1 MALAST
7 SPLRRHMVTST
18 PLAAATERPSE
29 RTDRGQ
35 HGEPSGLNWV
45 ERLACGIVNS
55 GPIPQHVAFIMD
67 GNRRF
72 ARTHGIEV
80 ARGHKL
86 GYDKLEEVLRW
97 CCELGVHGVT
107 VYAFSIE
114 NFKRSPQEV
123 DALMRLA
130 EEGLREMS
138 DETHLV
144 QRRGVRVRVVG
155 DLSRVSASLY
165 GEMQRVMRMTQGN
178 TRHTLTVCFSYT
190 SRNEIASAVRQL
202 GKACADGRLL
212 PEDVSAELLEGC
224 LCTSG
229 ARVPP
234 VDLIVRTSGEPR
246 RTAHGTRPRHTAL
259 GTRPQHTPL
268 DHGTRH
274 GTRHSATAHGTRPRH
289 TALGHGHG
297 HGIRHSATATAHDT
311 RHSAMAPAL
320 GIRRRTGRQDALV
333 LPPRLRPPLT
343 SHLFPP
349 RALPSPL
356 PVKKRLRL
364 PFMAYHSQLL
374 PSLIH
379 SPPPLSHS
387 QARSASPTSFYG
399 SRPRALSSSALS
411 CGPSSRC

>member
-1 MALAST
+1 
-7 SPLRRHMVTST
+7 MVTST

-259 GTRPQHTPL
+259 G
-268 DHGTRH
+268 
-274 GTRHSATAHGTRPRH
+274 
-289 TALGHGHG
+289 HGHG